1 MDAADAKRFPGDC
14 YSLDSGEEART
25 PLCKQPV
32 TQAPVQHYPGVG
44 PDEVVVPFLLIGRA
58 NLKTGAVTLEKTH
71 VHLVFNSITYEG
83 RMRVI
88 RLDEQ
93 GREHEEETHSL
104 IECIEAA
111 SVGRDAR
118 KQVHALRF
126 EMNARWSRASVA
138 AIARVRLPEQQDAA
152 RAASKEAASAQTAAA
167 ASMQDV
173 VRSSASS
180 NHSDASSHSAGSRD
194 RSSDTVSMDVSSND
208 LPPSDPRSELSPVHS
223 SPDSVPARSVTP
235 SSIMLD
241 EAASSLSSPA
251 AAHSSPPLV
260 AAPHPPTPQPQPQ
273 PPSSPSSGVARKHDG
288 GPAPPSPRS
297 DMHGQH
303 SG

>member
-1 MDAADAKRFPGDC
+1 MAHEQLQRERVTASPAVPPVSERERYPT
-14 YSLDSGEEART
+14 SGR
-25 PLCKQPV
+25 
-32 TQAPVQHYPGVG
+32 
-44 PDEVVVPFLLIGRA
+44 DEVVVPFLLIGRA

-173 VRSSASS
+173 VRPATVPTRTSVS
-180 NHSDASSHSAGSRD
+180 NSGEATPA
-194 RSSDTVSMDVSSND
+194 TVWLRQSF
-208 LPPSDPRSELSPVHS
+208 LRP
-223 SPDSVPARSVTP
+223 
-235 SSIMLD
+235 
-241 EAASSLSSPA
+241 SLSRA
-251 AAHSSPPLV
+251 CRAIRW
-260 AAPHPPTPQPQPQ
+260 
-273 PPSSPSSGVARKHDG
+273 GM
-288 GPAPPSPRS
+288 RS
-297 DMHGQH
+297 
-303 SG
+303 

>member
-1 MDAADAKRFPGDC
+1 MEAADAKRFPGDC

-58 NLKTGAVTLEKTH
+58 NFKTGAVTLEKTH

-93 GREHEEETHSL
+93 GREHEEDTHAL
-104 IECIEAA
+104 IECMEAA
-111 SVGRDAR
+111 SAGRDAR

-138 AIARVRLPEQQDAA
+138 VIARVHLPEQQEAA
-152 RAASKEAASAQTAAA
+152 REAPKAASSAQNAAA

-173 VRSSASS
+173 VSPSASA
-180 NHSDASSHSAGSRD
+180 NCSDASSHSAGSSD
-194 RSSDTVSMDVSSND
+194 RSSGAVSMDVSSSD
-208 LPPSDPRSELSPVHS
+208 HPPSHPRSALSPVHS

-241 EAASSLSSPA
+241 EAVSSPSSPA
-251 AAHSSPPLV
+251 AAHSDPPLA
-260 AAPHPPTPQPQPQ
+260 AAPQPPPPQSLPQH
-273 PPSSPSSGVARKHDG
+273 PSSPSSGVARKHDG
-288 GPAPPSPRS
+288 APAPPSPRS